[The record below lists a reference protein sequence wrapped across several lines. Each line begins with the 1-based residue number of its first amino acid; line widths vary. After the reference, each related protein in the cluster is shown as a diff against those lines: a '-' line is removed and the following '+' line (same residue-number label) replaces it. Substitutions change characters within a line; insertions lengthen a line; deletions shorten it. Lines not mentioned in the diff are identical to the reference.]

1 MAVVNVELSA
11 LPPFDPRGDVTSIGP
26 RWKKWRKAFGYFIV
40 GKGIVNDAQKKA
52 LLLHCAG
59 MDEQEVFDT
68 LPEPPAE
75 NVDGDDEATPTE
87 YEVAM
92 RKLDCYFLPK
102 INEPFERHMFR
113 GLFQEEEETVDQFLT
128 RLRRQS
134 DNCGWDNPDAA
145 IRDQVIDTCMS
156 VLLRR
161 KLLERGT
168 DLTLSRVQDIARTLE
183 AVEIQVRKMGGEQHG
198 SSGVNRIGGKNQ
210 ASSKTMPQKKGR
222 CYRCDREG
230 HYSGDKNCPARDQT
244 CNECQ
249 RVGHF
254 AVVCKT
260 RNERSPENE
269 FRDGNAKPRGGYKHK
284 YKGRVQAVDGYE
296 SGDDYAFTVKDAD
309 KEGQVR
315 IDVAVGGIPL
325 RMLIDSGAVTNI
337 VDRDTWETLKS
348 SRIMCHSYK
357 CDRKLY
363 AYGSSNPIPVLG
375 CFTAKVKLTH
385 SDEREGEFIV
395 IDGRGQPLLGRE
407 TAMALGVLKLGIN
420 SIRESMID
428 EFPECFKGT
437 GKIHDYKVKS
447 RMKEDVKP
455 ILQDVMSEKGVSVKH
470 ENYEPGKDNIADALS
485 KLRAGRMKTENEASD
500 NEESE
505 LKFKLA
511 NSEDDRASSDQKLRK
526 TIVELDNEKRE
537 RYDRCNELTDQIVDL
552 EGVEL
557 KLKRKLRGLEGREA
571 SYTSRI
577 IELEQLESSAQLRI
591 VELEGV
597 NENLSVRLRSVDDGR
612 SSLVYELSNP
622 KTSRDKQRGEID
634 GMQMTIGELIES
646 LGDSERQRRNVEA
659 RPDEKNVAKGRLT
672 AELREARSRE
682 RQVFKGGGGSD
693 EPTRLPQTNS
703 PGRRGRKHVR
713 M

>member
-1 MAVVNVELSA
+1 M
-11 LPPFDPRGDVTSIGP
+11 
-26 RWKKWRKAFGYFIV
+26 
-40 GKGIVNDAQKKA
+40 NDAQKKA

-59 MDEQEVFDT
+59 MDVQEVFDT

-75 NVDGDDEATPTE
+75 NVDGDDEDTPTE

-92 RKLDCYFLPK
+92 QKLDCYFLPK

-113 GLFQEEEETVDQFLT
+113 GLYQEEEETVDQFLT

-134 DNCGWDNPDAA
+134 DNCGWDNPDEA
-145 IRDQVIDTCMS
+145 IRDQVIDKCRS

-222 CYRCDREG
+222 CFRCDREG
-230 HYSGDKNCPARDQT
+230 HYSTDKNCPARHET

-260 RNERSPENE
+260 RKERSPENE

-284 YKGRVQAVDGYE
+284 HKGRVQAVDGYE

-385 SDEREGEFIV
+385 SDETEGEFIV

-407 TAMALGVLKLGIN
+407 TATALGVLKLGLN
-420 SIRESMID
+420 SIRKSMID
-428 EFPECFKGT
+428 EFPECFKGA
-437 GKIHDYKVKS
+437 GKLHDYKVKS
-447 RMKEDVKP
+447 HMKEDVKP
-455 ILQDVMSEKGVSVKH
+455 ILQDVMPEKGVSVKH

-485 KLRAGRMKTENEASD
+485 KLRVGRMKTENEASD

-511 NSEDDRASSDQKLRK
+511 DSEDDRASSDQKLRK
-526 TIVELDNEKRE
+526 TIGELDNEKRE
-537 RYDRCNELTDQIVDL
+537 RYDRCNELTGQIIDL
-552 EGVEL
+552 EGIEL
-557 KLKRKLRGLEGREA
+557 KLKRKLRSLEGREA
-571 SYTSRI
+571 SYTSQI

-634 GMQMTIGELIES
+634 GMQMTIGEL
-646 LGDSERQRRNVEA
+646 
-659 RPDEKNVAKGRLT
+659 
-672 AELREARSRE
+672 
-682 RQVFKGGGGSD
+682 
-693 EPTRLPQTNS
+693 
-703 PGRRGRKHVR
+703 
-713 M
+713 